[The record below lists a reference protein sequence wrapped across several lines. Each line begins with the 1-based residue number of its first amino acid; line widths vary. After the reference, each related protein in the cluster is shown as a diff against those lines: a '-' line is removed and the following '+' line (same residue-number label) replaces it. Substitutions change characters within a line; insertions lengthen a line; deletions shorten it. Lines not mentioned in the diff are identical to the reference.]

1 MVRAW
6 YRASDSL
13 LARLERT
20 GAPSW
25 VVVSVAYLVG
35 FEIAHWLVHRK

>member
-1 MVRAW
+1 MVKAW
-6 YRASDSL
+6 LRGGDLL
-13 LARLERT
+13 LAKVERT

-35 FEIAHWLVHRK
+35 YEIAHWLVHRK